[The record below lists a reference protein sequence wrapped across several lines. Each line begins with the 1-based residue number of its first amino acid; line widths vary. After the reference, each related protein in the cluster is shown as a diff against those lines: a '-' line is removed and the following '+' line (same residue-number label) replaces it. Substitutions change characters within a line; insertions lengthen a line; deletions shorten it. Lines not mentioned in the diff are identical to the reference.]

1 MLWRTSLRRKSQVF
15 LIFIAYLS
23 FVGLGLPGAMLGV
36 AWPSIREGFALP
48 LDAVGVL
55 LVTEMVGYLLASF
68 YSGPLI
74 SKVGI
79 GKLLLASVALR
90 LVGLLGY
97 SLAPVWWM
105 IVLLGLVTGLGGGA
119 LDAGLN
125 TYFATNHSAN
135 LMNWLHA
142 CFGIGATLG
151 PVLMRAVLSGG
162 WSWRWGFAVVGLL
175 HVLYTIGFAIAL
187 NRWPKS
193 PGVEVDAPT
202 SEVRT
207 HSVRSIDTL
216 KLPLVWAGV
225 VLFFLFTGVENTT
238 GQWSYSLF
246 TEARSVNPD
255 VAGFW
260 ASAYWGSLTVGRIV
274 FGLVTDRLGVTRS
287 LRLVMIGAMCGA
299 ALIWANVTGW
309 LSFLGLALMGFSVAP
324 LFPLSIS
331 ATPKRIGAVHAA
343 NAIGYQLA
351 SGSLGFAL
359 LPALAGVLAESVGL
373 EVIGPFLLVAATVM
387 FLLHEVVARR
397 RT

>member
-1 MLWRTSLRRKSQVF
+1 MKRKSKGLLVG
-15 LIFIAYLS
+15 IAYFS
-23 FVGLGLPGAMLGV
+23 FIGMGLPGAMLGV
-36 AWPSIREGFALP
+36 AWPSIRGTFDLP
-48 LDAVGVL
+48 LDAVGML
-55 LVTEMVGYLLASF
+55 LVTEMIGYLVASF

-90 LVGLLGY
+90 LVGLFGY
-97 SLAPVWWM
+97 SLSPAWWI
-105 IVLLGLVTGLGGGA
+105 IVLLGLVTGLGGGV

-151 PVLMRAVLSGG
+151 PVVMRAVLSGG
-162 WSWRWGFAVVGLL
+162 WSWRFGFAIVGLL
-175 HVLYTIGFAIAL
+175 HVLYTIGFAATL
-187 NRWPKS
+187 NRWALKS
-193 PGVEVDAPT
+193 SGVEDDVETRD
-202 SEVRT
+202 VRAR
-207 HSVRSIDTL
+207 SMRSIDTL
-216 KLPLVWAGV
+216 KLPLVWIGV

-238 GQWSYSLF
+238 GQWAYTLF

-260 ASAYWGSLTVGRIV
+260 ASAYWGSLTVGRII

-299 ALIWANVTGW
+299 ILIWGNFTGW
-309 LSFLGLALMGFSVAP
+309 LSFVGLALMGFSVSP

-331 ATPKRIGAVHAA
+331 ATPGRVGAEHAA
-343 NAIGYQLA
+343 NAIGFQIA
-351 SGSLGFAL
+351 SGGLGFSL
-359 LPALAGVLAESVGL
+359 LPALAGVLAENVGL
-373 EVIGPFLLVAATVM
+373 EVIGPFLLVAAGVM
-387 FLLHEVVARR
+387 FLLHEVSVRR
-397 RT
+397 GT

>member
-1 MLWRTSLRRKSQVF
+1 MKRKSKGLLVG
-15 LIFIAYLS
+15 IAYFS
-23 FVGLGLPGAMLGV
+23 FIGMGLPGAMLGV
-36 AWPSIREGFALP
+36 AWPSIRGTFGLS
-48 LDAVGVL
+48 LDAVGML
-55 LVTEMVGYLLASF
+55 LVTEMIGYLVASF

-90 LVGLLGY
+90 LVGLFGY
-97 SLAPVWWM
+97 SLSPAWWI
-105 IVLLGLVTGLGGGA
+105 IVLLGLVTGLGGGV

-162 WSWRWGFAVVGLL
+162 WSWRFGFAIVGLL
-175 HVLYTIGFAIAL
+175 HVLYTIGFAATL
-187 NRWPKS
+187 NRWALKS
-193 PGVEVDAPT
+193 SGVEDDVETRD
-202 SEVRT
+202 
-207 HSVRSIDTL
+207 VRSIDTL
-216 KLPLVWAGV
+216 KLPLVWVGV

-238 GQWSYSLF
+238 GQWSYTLF
-246 TEARSVNPD
+246 TEARSVDPD

-260 ASAYWGSLTVGRIV
+260 ASAYWGSLTVGRII
-274 FGLVTDRLGVTRS
+274 FGLVTDRLGVERS

-299 ALIWANVTGW
+299 VLIWGNFTGW
-309 LSFLGLALMGFSVAP
+309 LSFVGLALMGFSVAP

-331 ATPKRIGAVHAA
+331 ATPGRVGAEHAA
-343 NAIGYQLA
+343 NAIGFQIA
-351 SGSLGFAL
+351 SGGLGFSL
-359 LPALAGVLAESVGL
+359 LPALAGVLAENVGL
-373 EVIGPFLLVAATVM
+373 EVIGPFLLVAAGVM

-397 RT
+397 KT

>member
-1 MLWRTSLRRKSQVF
+1 MKRKSKGLLVG
-15 LIFIAYLS
+15 IAYFS
-23 FVGLGLPGAMLGV
+23 FIGMGLPGAMLGV
-36 AWPSIREGFALP
+36 AWPSIRGTFGLS
-48 LDAVGVL
+48 LDAVGML
-55 LVTEMVGYLLASF
+55 LVTEMIGYLVASF

-90 LVGLLGY
+90 LVGLFGY
-97 SLAPVWWM
+97 SLSPAWWI
-105 IVLLGLVTGLGGGA
+105 IVLLGLVTGLGGGV

-162 WSWRWGFAVVGLL
+162 WSWRLGFAIVGLL
-175 HVLYTIGFAIAL
+175 HVLYTIGFAATL
-187 NRWPKS
+187 NRWALKS
-193 PGVEVDAPT
+193 SGVEDDVETRD
-202 SEVRT
+202 
-207 HSVRSIDTL
+207 VRSIDTL
-216 KLPLVWAGV
+216 KLPLVWVGV

-238 GQWSYSLF
+238 GQWSYTLF
-246 TEARSVNPD
+246 TEARSVDPD

-260 ASAYWGSLTVGRIV
+260 ASAYWGSLTVGRII
-274 FGLVTDRLGVTRS
+274 FGLVTDRLGVERS

-299 ALIWANVTGW
+299 VLIWGNFTGW
-309 LSFLGLALMGFSVAP
+309 LSFVGLALMGFSVAP

-331 ATPKRIGAVHAA
+331 ATPGRVGAEHAA
-343 NAIGYQLA
+343 NAIGFQIA
-351 SGSLGFAL
+351 SGGLGFSL
-359 LPALAGVLAESVGL
+359 LPALAGVLAENVGL
-373 EVIGPFLLVAATVM
+373 EVIGPFLLVAAGVM

-397 RT
+397 KT